1 MNRNFPDMPASS
13 FSEPGHG
20 VDELN
25 YNLRLRHPDA
35 MDIMRDWQRRS
46 AIARRQMPVL
56 EDLAYGESEWEKLD
70 LFTAAP
76 SAPLL
81 VFIHGGY
88 WQGGDKRDVSF
99 VAAPFVRAGVAVAL
113 INYGLAPDT
122 PIEAMLAQTAR
133 AVRWL
138 HANAAAHGVDA
149 QRIHLMGHSAGGHLA
164 STMLAHTAET
174 ADVSRLVR
182 SATAISGLFDLA
194 PLINT
199 SWNQALGLDP
209 DRASQLSPLHRE
221 RASDAP
227 LYTLVGSEETEGFK
241 QQAAHIERHWRH
253 VQSLGLVTGKHH
265 YNVLDI
271 FDGANNPWLQQLLQL
286 MAAAS

>member
-1 MNRNFPDMPASS
+1 MPASS

-46 AIARRQMPVL
+46 AIARRQMSVL

-70 LFTAAP
+70 IFMASP

-99 VAAPFVRAGVAVAL
+99 VAAPFVRAGVTVAL

-138 HANAAAHGVDA
+138 HANAAAYGVDA

-164 STMLAHTAET
+164 AAMLARTEET
-174 ADVSRLVR
+174 AAMSRLVR

-194 PLINT
+194 PLIAT
-199 SWNQALGLDP
+199 SWNMALRLDER
-209 DRASQLSPLHRE
+209 RAALSSPARLE
-221 RASDAP
+221 RNSDAP
-227 LYTLVGSEETEGFK
+227 LFTLVGADETEGFK
-241 QQAAHIERHWRH
+241 QQAASIG
-253 VQSLGLVTGKHH
+253 QSWSKVRSLPWVTDKHH

-271 FDGANNPWLQQLLQL
+271 FDGPSNPWLGELLGVV
-286 MAAAS
+286 AGVRG

>member
-1 MNRNFPDMPASS
+1 
-13 FSEPGHG
+13 
-20 VDELN
+20 
-25 YNLRLRHPDA
+25 
-35 MDIMRDWQRRS
+35 
-46 AIARRQMPVL
+46 MPVL

-194 PLINT
+194 PLIAT
-199 SWNQALGLDP
+199 SWNMALRLDER
-209 DRASQLSPLHRE
+209 RAALLSPARLE
-221 RASDAP
+221 RNSDAP
-227 LYTLVGSEETEGFK
+227 LLTLVGADETDGFR
-241 QQAAHIERHWRH
+241 QQAASIE
-253 VQSLGLVTGKHH
+253 QSWSSVRCLPWVTGKHH

-271 FDGANNPWLQQLLQL
+271 FDEPGNPWLGELLDVV
-286 MAAAS
+286 AGIRG